1 MRSGGWLGTHLGFVG
16 RQGHYS
22 IISNIQ
28 DSLDG
33 GTRRTSW
40 MIDEQRERGE
50 RPFWRMW
57 LRDETG
63 EGWGSRK
70 SL

>member
-16 RQGHYS
+16 RQSHYS

-50 RPFWRMW
+50 RPFWRM
-57 LRDETG
+57 
-63 EGWGSRK
+63 
-70 SL
+70 